1 MTALPHSVGAS
12 MKSECT
18 TIDDVRKLFTE
29 DMNNLYLL
37 AFLLTGNQGDVER
50 SFVAGLADCVDGNPG
65 FKKWA
70 RSWTRRI
77 IVRNAIRIIA
87 PHISPARS
95 TTNASDS
102 AKENPPKMPLE
113 ESPFASV
120 LALEDF
126 ERFVYVL
133 SVLERYPAQ
142 KCAALLGTSTQEILE
157 ARIRALQHIAEFAN
171 GGSLHRQSV
180 SQIKRKLGAS
190 NDFVRRAFHEPRC
203 G

>member
-1 MTALPHSVGAS
+1 MRSEYTA
-12 MKSECT
+12 
-18 TIDDVRKLFTE
+18 IDDVRKLFTE

-37 AFLLTGNQGDVER
+37 SFLLTGNQGDAER
-50 SFVAGLADCVDGNPG
+50 SFVAGLADCVDGNPV

-70 RSWTRRI
+70 RSWARRI

-95 TTNASDS
+95 TASASDS
-102 AKENPPKMPLE
+102 AKEDPPEMPLE

-133 SVLERYPAQ
+133 SVLEGYPDQ
-142 KCAALLGTSTQEILE
+142 KCADLLGTSTQEILE
-157 ARIRALQHIAEFAN
+157 TRIRALQHIAEFASC
-171 GGSLHRQSV
+171 GGFLHRQSV
-180 SQIKRKLGAS
+180 SQIRRKLGAS
-190 NDFVRRAFHEPRC
+190 DEFARRAFHEPQC

>member
-1 MTALPHSVGAS
+1 VTAPPHLVGAS
-12 MKSECT
+12 MKSEYT
-18 TIDDVRKLFTE
+18 TSDDVRKLFTE

-37 AFLLTGNQGDVER
+37 SFLLTGNPGDAER
-50 SFVAGLADCVDGNPG
+50 SFVAGLADCVDGNPV
-65 FKKWA
+65 FTKWA
-70 RSWTRRI
+70 RSWARRI

-95 TTNASDS
+95 TASASDS
-102 AKENPPKMPLE
+102 AKEDPPEMPLE

-142 KCAALLGTSTQEILE
+142 KCADLLGASTQEILE
-157 ARIRALQHIAEFAN
+157 TRIRALQHIAEFAN
-171 GGSLHRQSV
+171 GGFRIVNRFLKSGRS
-180 SQIKRKLGAS
+180 
-190 NDFVRRAFHEPRC
+190 
-203 G
+203 